1 MRKNLSARKGKQHPE
16 EKNKDSKDA
25 MTKGLQAIAYTAGA
39 VAGLASKTFAG
50 REPRRRAPTP
60 MSFASRDPQSR
71 RESPDKARTTDYK
84 RDRLQNGRYAQ
95 GAPSLATWILFLALV
110 GGARDAQE
118 GYTTSPRA
126 PSRHAET

>member
-50 REPRRRAPTP
+50 REPRKVEKSQMAGKSQHDPNDKSGKTVGSRSRTVRRT
-60 MSFASRDPQSR
+60 ASN
-71 RESPDKARTTDYK
+71 KK
-84 RDRLQNGRYAQ
+84 K
-95 GAPSLATWILFLALV
+95 
-110 GGARDAQE
+110 
-118 GYTTSPRA
+118 
-126 PSRHAET
+126 